1 MPNKM
6 KSNNPPRRVEIR
18 GQDHLLA
25 YITPAEAQ
33 LLMDN
38 GGTGEPGPM
47 GIPAFPPSER
57 DSMGRDTGSGREGGS
72 DGFGGGGKDND
83 VGKVDPGLAKAAAQA
98 AAEAAAKQAAQDR
111 AIEAEIANRQAYE
124 ATMGSISPGQATAMF
139 GDATMS
145 GIKGFTSADVDR
157 MLGSA
162 SVDVTG
168 MLPELQR
175 RAQRANQF
183 STLGKIFSPVTS
195 AIKGVFG
202 LPSGATSYDNLATLI
217 GMPGSTIMS
226 GGLLGPDAVLGVP
239 TGGTGAFGTPAHLS
253 QGYFG
258 KIGYTGMPNPD
269 YEGPFANLVGGYQ
282 GVDRGGDGR
291 EVVPTQTN
299 PVTGQEECP
308 EGYVFDADIQ
318 ACRVSA
324 PLANVGETVGG
335 DGFTYEPGT
344 YARMGLLDVAPE
356 DLGGFA
362 STYGTGFMTPEE
374 FEAANLEYRR
384 RAGTQAGIFQDP
396 YNLQGYTLLA

>member
-25 YITPAEAQ
+25 YITPDEAQ

-38 GGTGEPGPM
+38 GGAGKPGPM
-47 GIPAFPPSER
+47 GIPAFYGGFEG
-57 DSMGRDTGSGREGGS
+57 DKGRSQG
-72 DGFGGGGKDND
+72 GFGGRGRDYDGPDRPD
-83 VGKVDPGLAKAAAQA
+83 VAQQKQTSAAETAKAAAK
-98 AAEAAAKQAAQDR
+98 AAEIDKAVAK
-111 AIEAEIANRQAYE
+111 EIANRQAYE
-124 ATMGSISPGQATAMF
+124 AAMGGISPSQATAMF
-139 GDATMS
+139 GDATMA
-145 GIKGFTSADVDR
+145 GKGFTSSDIDR
-157 MLGSA
+157 MLESA

-175 RAQRANQF
+175 RAKRTSQF
-183 STLGKIFSPVTS
+183 STLGKIFSPATS

-202 LPSGATSYDNLATLI
+202 IPSGATSYDNLATLI

-258 KIGYTGMPNPD
+258 NIGYTGMPNPD

-282 GVDRGGDGR
+282 GADRGGDGR

-299 PVTGQEECP
+299 PVTGEQQCP
-308 EGYVFDADIQ
+308 DGYVFDADLQ
-318 ACRVSA
+318 ACRLDTA
-324 PLANVGETVGG
+324 LQNVGDTVGG
-335 DGFTYEPGT
+335 TGFDYEPGT

-356 DLGGFA
+356 GLDGFT
-362 STYGTGFMTPEE
+362 STYDTGFGTPQD
-374 FEAANLEYRR
+374 FEAANLAYRR